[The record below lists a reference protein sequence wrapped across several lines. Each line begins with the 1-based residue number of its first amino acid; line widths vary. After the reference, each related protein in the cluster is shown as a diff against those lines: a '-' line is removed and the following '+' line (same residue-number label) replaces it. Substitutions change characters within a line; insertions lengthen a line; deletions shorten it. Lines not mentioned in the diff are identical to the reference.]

1 MHAITIVNFG
11 AVALLAASLTAAAQ
25 DGGALSS
32 NTGIVTKA
40 SNYPVKETID
50 RVETAAKAIG
60 AHIFNRIDYQA
71 MSKKVK
77 VDVRPNELII
87 FGRGAGGPHIVKE
100 APLAGLDMPFK
111 ALAWEDTQGKVWVSY
126 TNGSYMDQ
134 RYAIKGAGSYVKNI
148 NETIEKLI
156 SEALK

>member
-1 MHAITIVNFG
+1 MRAITIANFA
-11 AVALLAASLTAAAQ
+11 AVALLAASFTATAQ
-25 DGGALSS
+25 DGGALSG

-40 SNYPVKETID
+40 SKYPVTETID
-50 RVETAAKAIG
+50 RVEASAKAVG

-71 MSKKVK
+71 MSRKVK
-77 VDVRPNELII
+77 VDVRPNELIM

-111 ALAWEDTQGKVWVSY
+111 ALAWEDAQGKVWVSY
-126 TNGSYMDQ
+126 TTGTYMDQ
-134 RYAIKGAGSYVKNI
+134 RYAIKGAASYVKNI

>member
-1 MHAITIVNFG
+1 MRAITIGNFA
-11 AVALLAASLTAAAQ
+11 AVALLAISFTATAQ

-40 SNYPVKETID
+40 SKYPVKETID
-50 RVETAAKAIG
+50 RVEAAAKGIG
-60 AHIFNRIDYQA
+60 AHIFNRIDYWE

-77 VDVRPNELII
+77 VDIRPNELIM

-111 ALAWEDTQGKVWVSY
+111 ALAWEDAQGV
-126 TNGSYMDQ
+126 GELHERQLHGPALRDQ
-134 RYAIKGAGSYVKNI
+134 RRRLVR
-148 NETIEKLI
+148 EEHQ
-156 SEALK
+156 